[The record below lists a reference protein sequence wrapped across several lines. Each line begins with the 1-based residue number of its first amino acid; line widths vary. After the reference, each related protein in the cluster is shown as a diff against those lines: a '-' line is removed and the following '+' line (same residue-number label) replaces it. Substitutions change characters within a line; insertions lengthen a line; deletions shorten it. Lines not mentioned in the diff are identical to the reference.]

1 MDIIPVI
8 DLRQGVV
15 VHARR
20 GERERYQP
28 VSSSLCASSAID
40 DVIQGLFGLYPFKK
54 IYIADLDAIT
64 GQGDH
69 AAHIRQ
75 LRRHY
80 PHLEIWL
87 DGGFTTR
94 SELSSWALSGVR
106 CVIGSE
112 RLQTL
117 AQYHALTGA
126 VRNPVLSLDFSGDCF
141 IGPAEL
147 LQSSADWPRDII
159 CMTLDRVGSASGPD
173 LDKLKHLKAR
183 HPAGRWYAAGGVRG
197 MDDLAELSEAGLSG
211 ALIASALHDGSLD
224 RRRLAAF
231 LG

>member
-8 DLRQGVV
+8 DLRQGLV

-28 VSSSLCASSAID
+28 VNSSLSASSKID
-40 DVIQGLFGLYPFKK
+40 DVVEGLLGLYPFKK

-69 AAHIRQ
+69 GGQIRQ
-75 LRRHY
+75 LRQHY

-87 DGGFTTR
+87 DGGFNTISALT
-94 SELSSWALSGVR
+94 SWELSGVQ

-112 RLQTL
+112 RLQRL
-117 AQYHALTGA
+117 AQYHALAGA
-126 VRNPVLSLDFSGDCF
+126 VRNPVLSLDFSGDRL
-141 IGPAEL
+141 IGPAGL
-147 LQSSADWPRDII
+147 LQCSADWPREII

-211 ALIASALHDGSLD
+211 ALIASALHDGSMD
-224 RRRLAAF
+224 RRRLEAF